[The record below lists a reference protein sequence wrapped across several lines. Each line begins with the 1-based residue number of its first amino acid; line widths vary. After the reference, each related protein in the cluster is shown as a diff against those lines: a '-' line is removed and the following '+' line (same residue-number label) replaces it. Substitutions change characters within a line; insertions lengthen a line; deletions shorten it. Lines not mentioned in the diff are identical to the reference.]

1 MPNSLNALRLSTV
14 ARLGSPGKGENTM
27 DEKNLLDLW
36 NTKRT
41 QIIKAQMAP
50 NLMLIGIFVLAA
62 FGKFDGATDGAK
74 YLTIGVAA
82 TTGIL
87 SMITQY
93 ATIREAEA
101 LMIDLNRLDKPS
113 EIAKKVAQSRGLLSL
128 SAIAIIGL
136 GIAVFALVV
145 WAVLG

>member
-1 MPNSLNALRLSTV
+1 MPNSPSTLRLSTV
-14 ARLGSPGKGENTM
+14 ARLGNPGKGENTM

-36 NTKRT
+36 NTKRS

-62 FGKFDGATDGAK
+62 FGKFDGASDAAK
-74 YLTIGVAA
+74 YLAIGVAA

-101 LMIDLNRLDKPS
+101 LIVDLKRVTNPS
-113 EIAKKVAQSRGLLSL
+113 ELSKKIATSRGLVSL
-128 SAIAIIGL
+128 FAIAIVGL

-145 WAVLG
+145 WAVLV

>member
-1 MPNSLNALRLSTV
+1 MPNSLNTLRLSTV

-36 NTKRT
+36 NTKRS

-62 FGKFDGATDGAK
+62 FGKFDGASDAAK
-74 YLTIGVAA
+74 YLAIGVAA

-101 LMIDLNRLDKPS
+101 LIVDLKRVTNPS
-113 EIAKKVAQSRGLLSL
+113 ELSKKIATSRGLVSL
-128 SAIAIIGL
+128 FAIAIVGL

-145 WAVLG
+145 WAVLV

>member
-1 MPNSLNALRLSTV
+1 MPNSPNALRLSTV

-36 NTKRT
+36 NTKRS

-62 FGKFDGATDGAK
+62 FGKFDGASDAAK
-74 YLTIGVAA
+74 YLAIGVAA

-101 LMIDLNRLDKPS
+101 LIVDLKRVTNPS
-113 EIAKKVAQSRGLLSL
+113 ELSKKIATSRGLVSL
-128 SAIAIIGL
+128 FAIAIVGL

-145 WAVLG
+145 WAVLV